1 MKTTTKSYYTNSSSW
16 VSVPIEKMKE
26 EDYAVFTT
34 TLAVTLALTLALTK
48 LKYQGV
54 DVSRQ
59 IKQKKKSQRN
69 LQIELISIEK
79 MP

>member
-1 MKTTTKSYYTNSSSW
+1 MN
-16 VSVPIEKMKE
+16 VLSVPIEKMKE

-48 LKYQGV
+48 LKYQDV

-59 IKQKKKSQRN
+59 IKQKKKIPKKN